1 MGDCLK
7 MASEPILA
15 ALNGSAVRARRT
27 ASFRVLFDYWELT
40 KPEINFLIAITVAA
54 GFWLASPAEAPH
66 FPSMPFLH
74 TLLATVFVASG
85 AATLNQLI
93 ELRYDAQ
100 MRRTA
105 RRPLVSGR
113 IAPSRALCFGVLLSV
128 IGVVCLAV
136 SVNALASL
144 LAALTLLTYLF
155 LYTPLKRITP
165 LCTLVG
171 AIPGATP
178 PLIGWAAARGR
189 LDPAAWVLFAIVF
202 LWQFPHF
209 MSIAW
214 MYREDYARAG
224 YLVLPASE
232 LKDRIVAWQSVLPAL
247 ALFVVAMVP
256 ALRGQAGIFYFAG
269 ALVLGGVFLYY
280 STRFAFQRS
289 IASARQLLF
298 ASILYLPLLFALLA
312 LDKK

>member
-1 MGDCLK
+1 
-7 MASEPILA
+7 MATEPILA
-15 ALNGSAVRARRT
+15 LLEASAVGRRRI
-27 ASFRVLFDYWELT
+27 ASSVALFEYWELT
-40 KPEINFLIAITVAA
+40 KPEINFLIAITTAA
-54 GFWLASPAEAPH
+54 GFWIGSAAALAH
-66 FPSMPFLH
+66 FPWMPFIH
-74 TLLATVFVASG
+74 TILGTILVASG

-93 ELRYDAQ
+93 ELQYDAQ

-113 IAPSRALCFGVLLSV
+113 IAPSHALWFGVLLSV
-128 IGVVCLAV
+128 FGLMYLVI
-136 SVNALASL
+136 STNALASL
-144 LAALTLLTYLF
+144 LALLTLLSYLF

-202 LWQFPHF
+202 FWQFPHF

-224 YLVLPASE
+224 YLVLPGSE
-232 LKDRIVAWQSVLPAL
+232 HKDMLVAGQCLLPAL
-247 ALFVVAMVP
+247 GLFLVGIVP
-256 ALRGQAGIFYFAG
+256 ALRGQPGIFYLAG
-269 ALVLGGVFLYY
+269 ALVLGGMFLYY
-280 STRFAFQRS
+280 SARFAVRRTN
-289 IASARQLLF
+289 AAARQLLLI
-298 ASILYLPLLFALLA
+298 SILYVPAIFVLLILIG
-312 LDKK
+312 KQP

>member
-1 MGDCLK
+1 
-7 MASEPILA
+7 MATEPILA
-15 ALNGSAVRARRT
+15 ALDVSTVQGRRI
-27 ASFRVLFDYWELT
+27 ASSNVLFDYWELT
-40 KPEINFLIAITVAA
+40 KPEINFLIAITAAA
-54 GFWLASPAEAPH
+54 GFWIGSPAAPPH
-66 FPSMPFLH
+66 FPWMPFIH
-74 TLLATVFVASG
+74 TLLGTVFVASG

-105 RRPLVSGR
+105 RRPLASGR
-113 IAPSRALCFGVLLSV
+113 IARSHALWFGILLSV
-128 IGVVCLAV
+128 FGVVYLAI
-136 SVNALASL
+136 STNTFASL
-144 LAALTLLTYLF
+144 LATLTLLSYLF

-178 PLIGWAAARGR
+178 PLIGWTAACGH
-189 LDPAAWVLFAIVF
+189 LDAAAWVLFAIVF

-224 YLVLPASE
+224 YLVLPASK
-232 LKDRIVAWQSVLPAL
+232 LRDRFVVWQSLLPAL
-247 ALFVVAMVP
+247 GLFIVGIVP
-256 ALRGQAGIFYFAG
+256 ALRGQSGIVYFAG
-269 ALVLGGVFLYY
+269 ALVLGVVFLYY
-280 STRFAFQRS
+280 SARFALQRS
-289 IASARQLLF
+289 IVCARQLLF
-298 ASILYLPLLFALLA
+298 ASILYLPVLFALLA

>member
-1 MGDCLK
+1 
-7 MASEPILA
+7 MAIGPIVA
-15 ALNGSAVRARRT
+15 ALEVSAAQGRRI
-27 ASFRVLFDYWELT
+27 ASSNVLFDYWELT
-40 KPEINFLIAITVAA
+40 KPEINFLIAITAAA
-54 GFWLASPAEAPH
+54 GFWIGSPAAPPH
-66 FPSMPFLH
+66 FPWIPFLH
-74 TLLATVFVASG
+74 TLLGTVFVASG
-85 AATLNQLI
+85 AASLNQLV
-93 ELRYDAQ
+93 ELQYDAQ

-105 RRPLVSGR
+105 RRPLVSKR
-113 IAPSRALCFGVLLSV
+113 IAPSHALCFGVLLSV
-128 IGVVCLAV
+128 FGVAYLAM
-136 SVNALASL
+136 STNALASL
-144 LAALTLLTYLF
+144 LAALTLLSYLF

-165 LCTLVG
+165 LCTMVG

-178 PLIGWAAARGR
+178 PLIGWAAAHGH
-189 LDPAAWVLFAIVF
+189 LDPTAWLLFAIVF

-232 LKDRIVAWQSVLPAL
+232 LKDRFVVWQCLPPTVG
-247 ALFVVAMVP
+247 LFVMGSVP
-256 ALRGQAGIFYFAG
+256 ALHGQSGIAYFVG

-289 IASARQLLF
+289 VASARQLLF
-298 ASILYLPLLFALLA
+298 ASIFYLPVQFALLA

>member
-1 MGDCLK
+1 
-7 MASEPILA
+7 MATEPVLA
-15 ALNGSAVRARRT
+15 ALDVSAVQGGRVT
-27 ASFRVLFDYWELT
+27 SSSVLFDYWELT
-40 KPEINFLIAITVAA
+40 KPEINFLIAVTAA
-54 GFWLASPAEAPH
+54 VGFWMGSPAARPD
-66 FPSMPFLH
+66 FPWMPFLH
-74 TLLATVFVASG
+74 ALLGTVLVASG

-113 IAPSRALCFGVLLSV
+113 IAPSRALWFGVSLSV
-128 IGVVCLAV
+128 FGVVYLALSTNV
-136 SVNALASL
+136 LASL
-144 LAALTLLTYLF
+144 LAALTLLSYLF

-171 AIPGATP
+171 AIPGAAP
-178 PLIGWAAARGR
+178 PLIGWAAARGH

-224 YLVLPASE
+224 YLVLPSGE
-232 LKDRIVAWQSVLPAL
+232 NTNRFVIWQTVVSAVVLLPVGL
-247 ALFVVAMVP
+247 ILTVSHLSGFV
-256 ALRGQAGIFYFAG
+256 YFGG
-269 ALVLGGVFLYY
+269 ALVIGGIFLYY
-280 STRFAFQRS
+280 SARFALQRS
-289 IASARQLLF
+289 AASARHLLL
-298 ASILYLPLLFALLA
+298 ASILYLPVLFALLA
-312 LDKK
+312 LDKN

>member
-1 MGDCLK
+1 
-7 MASEPILA
+7 MATEPILA
-15 ALNGSAVRARRT
+15 ALDVSAMQARRI
-27 ASFRVLFDYWELT
+27 ASSRVLFDYWELT

-54 GFWLASPAEAPH
+54 GFWLGSPAAAPH
-66 FPSMPFLH
+66 FAWMSFLH
-74 TLLATVFVASG
+74 TLLGTVFVASG

-93 ELRYDAQ
+93 ELQYDAQ

-113 IAPSRALCFGVLLSV
+113 IAPSHALWFGVLLS
-128 IGVVCLAV
+128 IFGVVYLAI
-136 SVNALASL
+136 STNALVSL
-144 LAALTLLTYLF
+144 LAALTLLSYLF

-165 LCTLVG
+165 LCTLIG

-224 YLVLPASE
+224 YLVLPTSE
-232 LKDRIVAWQSVLPAL
+232 LKDRFVVWQCLLPAL
-247 ALFVVAMVP
+247 GLFLVAIVP
-256 ALRGQAGIFYFAG
+256 ALRGQSGIVYFAG
-269 ALVLGGVFLYY
+269 AVVLGGVFLYY
-280 STRFAFQRS
+280 SARFALQRS

-298 ASILYLPLLFALLA
+298 ASILYLPVLFALLV

>member
-1 MGDCLK
+1 
-7 MASEPILA
+7 MATEPILA
-15 ALNGSAVRARRT
+15 ALDVSAVQGRRI
-27 ASFRVLFDYWELT
+27 ANSNVLFDYWELT
-40 KPEINFLIAITVAA
+40 KPEINFLIAITAAA
-54 GFWLASPAEAPH
+54 GFWLGSSAGSPH
-66 FPSMPFLH
+66 FQWMQFLH
-74 TLLATVFVASG
+74 TLLGTILVASG

-113 IAPSRALCFGVLLSV
+113 IAPSHALWFGVLLSV
-128 IGVVCLAV
+128 FGVVYLAI
-136 SVNALASL
+136 STNGLASL
-144 LAALTLLTYLF
+144 LSALTLLSYLF

-171 AIPGATP
+171 AIPGAAP

-214 MYREDYARAG
+214 IYREDYARAG
-224 YLVLPASE
+224 YLVLPSGAVRDRFISWQTSLAS
-232 LKDRIVAWQSVLPAL
+232 LVLL
-247 ALFVVAMVP
+247 AVGLVPTFTAMSGRNYFVGAFVV
-256 ALRGQAGIFYFAG
+256 G
-269 ALVLGGVFLYY
+269 ATFLYY
-280 STRFAFQRS
+280 SARFAVQRTNV
-289 IASARQLLF
+289 AARRLLL
-298 ASILYLPLLFALLA
+298 ASILYLPAIFALLA
-312 LDKK
+312 LNKK

>member
-1 MGDCLK
+1 
-7 MASEPILA
+7 MATEPILT
-15 ALNGSAVRARRT
+15 ALDVSAVPGRRI
-27 ASFRVLFDYWELT
+27 ANSNVLFDYWELT
-40 KPEINFLIAITVAA
+40 KPEINFLIAITAAA
-54 GFWLASPAEAPH
+54 GFWLGSSAGSPH
-66 FPSMPFLH
+66 FHWMQFLH
-74 TLLATVFVASG
+74 TLLGTILVASG

-113 IAPSRALCFGVLLSV
+113 IAPSHALWFGVLLSV
-128 IGVVCLAV
+128 FGVVYLAI
-136 SVNALASL
+136 STNALASL
-144 LAALTLLTYLF
+144 LSALTLLSYLF

-171 AIPGATP
+171 AIPGAAP

-214 MYREDYARAG
+214 IYREDYTRAG
-224 YLVLPASE
+224 YLVLPASD
-232 LKDRIVAWQSVLPAL
+232 LKERFVAWQSSLPAL
-247 ALFVVAMVP
+247 ALFAIVLVP
-256 ALRGQAGIFYFAG
+256 AIRVESGIGYFAG
-269 ALVLGGVFLYY
+269 ALAVGSAFLYY
-280 STRFAFQRS
+280 SARFALGRS
-289 IASARQLLF
+289 IASARQLLL
-298 ASILYLPLLFALLA
+298 ASVLYLPAIFALLV
-312 LDKK
+312 LSKKR

>member
-1 MGDCLK
+1 
-7 MASEPILA
+7 
-15 ALNGSAVRARRT
+15 
-27 ASFRVLFDYWELT
+27 LFDYWELT
-40 KPEINFLIAITVAA
+40 KPEINFLIAITAAA
-54 GFWLASPAEAPH
+54 GFWIGSPAAPPH
-66 FPSMPFLH
+66 FPWMRFIQ
-74 TLLATVFVASG
+74 TLLGTVLVASG

-93 ELRYDAQ
+93 ESQYDAQ

-113 IAPSRALCFGVLLSV
+113 IAPSHALWFGVLLSV
-128 IGVVCLAV
+128 FGVAYLAI
-136 SVNALASL
+136 STNAFASL
-144 LAALTLLTYLF
+144 LATLTLLSYLF

-178 PLIGWAAARGR
+178 PLIGWTAACGH
-189 LDPAAWVLFAIVF
+189 LDAAAWVLFAIVF

-232 LKDRIVAWQSVLPAL
+232 LKDHFVAWQCLLPAL
-247 ALFVVAMVP
+247 GLFIVGIVP
-256 ALRGQAGIFYFAG
+256 ALRGQSGIVYFAG
-269 ALVLGGVFLYY
+269 ALVLGVVFLYY
-280 STRFAFQRS
+280 SARFALQRS
-289 IASARQLLF
+289 AVCARQLLF
-298 ASILYLPLLFALLA
+298 ASIIYLPVLFALLA